1 MNPITSQQ
9 YESYLPVFDSVP
21 AKWEDARDILVE
33 QLKLISNMINAREI
47 GYYLDE
53 ELLTGKQFIPSM
65 VNPTGEADTFRSVL
79 RMVVN
84 VGPLINGNNPAKP
97 HNITIDANFTLIDL
111 WVAATNTSTLT
122 SQVITGNSVT
132 LNSTDILITSPG
144 AFQIAFCVCEYL
156 QEK

>member
-9 YESYLPVFDSVP
+9 FESYLPVFDSVP

-53 ELLTGKQFIPSM
+53 ELLTGKQFIPSA
-65 VNPTGEADTFRSVL
+65 VNTTGEADTFRSVL

-84 VGPLINGNNPAKP
+84 CSPLINGANTFA
-97 HNITIDANFTLIDL
+97 HNITINSSFTLIDL
-111 WVAATNTSTLT
+111 WVAATNTATLT

-132 LNSTDILITSPG
+132 LNSMNILITSPG
-144 AFQIAFCVCEYL
+144 AFQVAFCVIEYL
-156 QEK
+156 QEV